1 MATRRDAREWAVQL
15 LFQLDINPSDEL
27 GDVFRDFWAE
37 HAADPKSRRFVEGRV
52 KGVRTHV
59 SEIDDMIQKFAT
71 NWKLER
77 MPVTDRNVL
86 RLALF
91 EMRFCSD
98 VPHVVAINEA
108 VDLAKYFNNTES
120 GRFVNGVLDRARGEI
135 DAMSH

>member
-15 LFQLDINPSDEL
+15 LFQLDINPSEEL
-27 GDVFRDFWAE
+27 GDVFCGFWAE
-37 HAADPKSRRFVEGRV
+37 HPTDPKSRRFVEGRV
-52 KGVRTHV
+52 TGVRKHIN
-59 SEIDDMIQKFAT
+59 EIDDMLQKFAT

-98 VPHVVAINEA
+98 VPPVVVINEA

-120 GRFVNGVLDRARGEI
+120 GRFVNGVLDRARAEI

>member
-15 LFQLDINPSDEL
+15 LFQLDINPSEEL
-27 GDVFRDFWAE
+27 GDVFCNFWAE
-37 HAADPKSRRFVEGRV
+37 HATDPKSRRFVEGRV
-52 KGVRTHV
+52 KGVRQHIN
-59 SEIDDMIQKFAT
+59 EIDDMIQKFAT

-91 EMRFCSD
+91 EIRFCSD
-98 VPHVVAINEA
+98 VPHIVAINEA

-120 GRFVNGVLDRARGEI
+120 GRFVNGVLDAVLKKMQAE
-135 DAMSH
+135 D